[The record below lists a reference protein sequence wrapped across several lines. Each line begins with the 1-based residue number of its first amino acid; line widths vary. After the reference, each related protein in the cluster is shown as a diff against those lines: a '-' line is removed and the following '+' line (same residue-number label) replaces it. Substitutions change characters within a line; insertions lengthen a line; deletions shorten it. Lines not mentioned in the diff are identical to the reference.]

1 MKMRTPLIASTA
13 ALLAVASCTDATN
26 SYGQPVTQTRT
37 AQGAAIGAAVGAAY
51 GLQRDK
57 DSRNKGKDILEGAV
71 VGGLV
76 GGLAGS
82 ALDAQARALQ
92 QSVTTPGVTVVK
104 NGNAIN
110 VNLPESI
117 LFATD
122 SAAVSGQGSNDLYS
136 IARNLNAYP
145 NTRVEVIGHTD
156 NTGAAAYN
164 QDLSERRARAV
175 AGMLS
180 AGGVSPSRI
189 VAVGRGM
196 TMPVA
201 SNATPQGRAQNRR
214 VEIIIRPM

>member
-1 MKMRTPLIASTA
+1 MKLRAPLILATA
-13 ALLAVASCTDATN
+13 GVMAVSACATDQNGIVAPQNRAQTGAVLGAVA
-26 SYGQPVTQTRT
+26 
-37 AQGAAIGAAVGAAY
+37 GAAY
-51 GLQRDK
+51 GLQRD
-57 DSRNKGKDILEGAV
+57 DDGRGKGRDILKGAAA
-71 VGGLV
+71 GALI

-82 ALDAQARALQ
+82 ALDAQAKALQ

-122 SAAVSGQGSNDLYS
+122 SAAVSGVAVNDLYS
-136 IARNLNAYP
+136 IARNLNSYP

-164 QDLSERRARAV
+164 QELSERRARAV
-175 AGMLS
+175 AGILS
-180 AGGVSPSRI
+180 AGGVASNRI
-189 VAVGRGM
+189 VAAGRGL
-196 TMPVA
+196 TMPIA